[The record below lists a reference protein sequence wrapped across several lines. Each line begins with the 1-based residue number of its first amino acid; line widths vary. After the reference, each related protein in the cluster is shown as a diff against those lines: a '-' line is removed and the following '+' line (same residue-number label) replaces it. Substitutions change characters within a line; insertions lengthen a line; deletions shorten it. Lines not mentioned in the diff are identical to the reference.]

1 MFWWFQTPLSLPH
14 LDYWFTHPKGPPK
27 VVFNIKTTT
36 HETLFL
42 TCLLNFNGKLRL
54 VFKKSLGITWTEDD
68 QNRLYS
74 ITILF
79 VDTEKGHLVL
89 EIVSVLAQCW

>member
-14 LDYWFTHPKGPPK
+14 LGYWFTHPKGPPK

-54 VFKKSLGITWTEDD
+54 VFKNLLELLGP
-68 QNRLYS
+68 R
-74 ITILF
+74 TIKTGYIQLQSCLLTRKR
-79 VDTEKGHLVL
+79 D
-89 EIVSVLAQCW
+89 I